1 MKQKCGQL
9 KKKRKYI
16 KEKKNSLNT
25 FTLDKNNEKYTN
37 LLMPISAFSMTENFM
52 TKFTFVFLLIHD
64 KLVNLEKKFS
74 SKTHV
79 HVFSTVVKF
88 KMMMP
93 I

>member
-37 LLMPISAFSMTENFM
+37 LLMPISAFFN
-52 TKFTFVFLLIHD
+52 D
-64 KLVNLEKKFS
+64 
-74 SKTHV
+74 
-79 HVFSTVVKF
+79 
-88 KMMMP
+88 
-93 I
+93 